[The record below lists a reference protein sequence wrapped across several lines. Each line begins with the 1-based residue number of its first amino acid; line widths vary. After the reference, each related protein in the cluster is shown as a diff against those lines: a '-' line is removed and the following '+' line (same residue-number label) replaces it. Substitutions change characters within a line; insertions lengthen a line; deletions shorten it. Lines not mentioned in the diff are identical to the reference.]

1 MDMVTLEE
9 FLEKEKDDEE
19 IFYNVKLKKRDF

>member
-1 MDMVTLEE
+1 MVTLEE